1 MVSSEKRLSNGKTS
15 ALRADLTSRNCQT
28 QLAAKSDNKRQ
39 VKQRRNCMVQD
50 FCKTTNQPRSNY
62 KMMTSH
68 VTCVGEEVNSE
79 ALSEREV
86 AKIF

>member
-1 MVSSEKRLSNGKTS
+1 MVKL
-15 ALRADLTSRNCQT
+15 
-28 QLAAKSDNKRQ
+28 QLCGQIGLLEIARHKLGAKSDNKRQ

-50 FCKTTNQPRSNY
+50 FCKTTHQPRNNY
-62 KMMTSH
+62 KRMTSH
-68 VTCVGEEVNSE
+68 VTRVGGGVNSE